1 MGMPNNTAPPPPPPN
16 PIYSPPPSPVR
27 TPSSGGGK
35 NAAMRA
41 PSSGGGK
48 NAAMRAP
55 SSGVSGISPAANYAA
70 LAASLGRP
78 TAAPL
83 PLPAPTYAS
92 DPASQLRYYSGWNQK
107 AIPVYAPRPALPANA
122 TIEQRAAAKAAPLP
136 QPISYNYEVYDPTG
150 KLITGNAANNFLN
163 FAKSDLYNQY
173 KDYGLNTPFNAN
185 YGDTYYSGYTSKQ
198 IPIYGA
204 QPPSGPGN
212 KAAAMPV
219 IGQETKYYDNAG
231 RELTGAALQDY
242 LTYVSR
248 DKEGTDMYLPPSSAI
263 DIASSNNRYFLP
275 HTNASGN
282 YTVLPDV
289 MYQGKKLTDTEK
301 QYQYLLA
308 MGHPAAL
315 QEKSRRDL
323 FTREQ
328 QLQTQRDVDFLSAVR
343 ASTARAAYLNQNFAE
358 IPVADPN
365 HGKEWQQAVQTYL
378 DSTNIGYLGDYDYY
392 GRTADQ
398 RPASTPQESGLAAK
412 AAMFPDSGLLFN
424 PNQSSLLAGQK
435 SQIGRIPDRIWNNL
449 TPEERQA
456 VQATDARRKELTEV
470 LKNPFSSF
478 TYNVTDQDVYG
489 DPSKKPVR
497 GQTRG
502 PGGILFGGNPGATSI
517 GWRNDNPVPPD
528 SPGAGLWVMGLDPND
543 PRTLSRAFQLA
554 MQNVNDRPK
563 KGGQG
568 GRRFDKYQGLMRQ
581 NADGTWNKITDPQIA
596 QNLLNDVDA
605 YYRELAFRMDM
616 PKRTFSVGDLFSAFI
631 PALVGIA
638 TGNPYLAGLAGF
650 GQAAS
655 KGDVLGMV
663 TNVLGMGVNAYGGFG
678 KVIQKIGVSPSDV
691 ISKAG
696 SVTSIPKLNS
706 WFAGA
711 VRDFLDPTKVGEYS
725 MSLGG
730 FATTLSRDVI
740 SQMNDMEKAKLVKEP
755 FYGQLYG
762 KLSTQ
767 ERAGLNLPPP
777 DYSGQLNEYKN
788 KMSKLTEFS
797 RGAGKQYSQDWAT
810 QAQNYISGP
819 QPQPQAA
826 ARGGLMTLKPR
837 YVPMRHRMFA

>member
-1 MGMPNNTAPPPPPPN
+1 MGIPNNTAPPPPPPN
-16 PIYSPPPSPVR
+16 PV
-27 TPSSGGGK
+27 
-35 NAAMRA
+35 
-41 PSSGGGK
+41 
-48 NAAMRAP
+48 
-55 SSGVSGISPAANYAA
+55 YAA
-70 LAASLGRP
+70 PPTPAPRPSVNSKGMPMPQPQNSKSQPMPQPRP
-78 TAAPL
+78 TAAAMPM
-83 PLPAPTYAS
+83 PAPTYAS
-92 DPASQLRYYSGWNQK
+92 DPTSQLRYYSGWTQK
-107 AIPVYAPRPALPANA
+107 AVPVYAPRPTTLPTPTSKAQFFSNPMPAA
-122 TIEQRAAAKAAPLP
+122 T
-136 QPISYNYEVYDPTG
+136 PISYNYEVYDPTG
-150 KLITGNAANNFLN
+150 KLVTGNAATNFLN
-163 FAKSDLYNQY
+163 FANSDLFKQY
-173 KDYGLNTPFNAN
+173 KDYRLDTALNPN
-185 YGDTYYSGYTSKQ
+185 YGDAYYSGYTSKQ
-198 IPIYGA
+198 IPIYGTRPA
-204 QPPSGPGN
+204 SGPGG

-219 IGQETKYYDNAG
+219 VGHQMKYYDRAG
-231 RELTGAALQDY
+231 NELTGAALQDY
-242 LTYVSR
+242 LTYVNR
-248 DKEGTDMYLPPSSAI
+248 DKEGTDMYLPSNIDVASSA
-263 DIASSNNRYFLP
+263 SRYFLP

-315 QEKSRRDL
+315 QEKARRDL

-328 QLQTQRDVDFLSAVR
+328 QLQTQRDVDFLSAVK

-378 DSTNIGYLGDYDYY
+378 DSTKIGYLGDYDYY

-398 RPASTPQESGLAAK
+398 RPAGVPQDSVLAAK
-412 AAMFPDSGLLFN
+412 AALFPDN
-424 PNQSSLLAGQK
+424 PAFAGNINQSSLLAGQK
-435 SQIGRIPDRIWNNL
+435 SQLGGIPDRIWNNL
-449 TPEERQA
+449 TPAERQA
-456 VQATDARRKELTEV
+456 IQAVDARRKQLTEV
-470 LKNPFSSF
+470 LQDPFSSF

-497 GQTRG
+497 HQTRG
-502 PGGILFGGNPGATSI
+502 PGGILFGGNPGAGSI

-528 SPGAGLWVMGLDPND
+528 APGAGLWVIGLDPND
-543 PRTLSRAFQLA
+543 PRSLSTAYKLA
-554 MQNVNDRPK
+554 MQNINDRPK

-616 PKRTFSVGDLFSAFI
+616 PKRTFSIGSLFSAFI

-691 ISKAG
+691 ISRAG
-696 SVTSIPKLNS
+696 NVTSIPKLNT

-711 VRDFLDPTKVGEYS
+711 VKDFLDPTKVGQYS

-740 SQMNDMEKAKLVKEP
+740 SQMTDAEKAKLIKEP

-777 DYSGQLNEYKN
+777 DYSGQLNEYRN

-797 RGAGKQYSQDWAT
+797 RGAGKTYSSDWAT
-810 QAQNYISGP
+810 QAQNYING
-819 QPQPQAA
+819 PQPQAA

-837 YVPMRHRMFA
+837 HVPMRHRMFA